1 MKQGF
6 DIDEAAL
13 KKGEKLFRQE
23 CVFVAGA
30 QRLVDIPQ
38 MALPEVAFAGR
49 SNVGKSSLINALT
62 GRKALARASA
72 TPGRTQQINFFNLGG
87 QLQLVDLP
95 GYGYAVASKT
105 KIEHWNE
112 VVKAY
117 LKNRHALR
125 RVCVLI
131 DARHGIM
138 AADQDTMET
147 LDDANVAYVCVLTK
161 ADKTKPAELEAL
173 IARVEAELD
182 NYKGAF
188 PKLYATSA
196 ADGYGLAELRAILTL
211 VAA

>member
-6 DIDEAAL
+6 DIDDAAI

-23 CVFVAGA
+23 CIFVAGA
-30 QRLVDIPQ
+30 QRLVDIPA
-38 MALPEVAFAGR
+38 MGLPEVAFAGR

-72 TPGRTQQINFFNLGG
+72 TPGRTQQINFFDLGG
-87 QLQLVDLP
+87 QMMLVDLP
-95 GYGYAVASKT
+95 GYGYAAASKS
-105 KIEHWNE
+105 KVEHWNA
-112 VVKAY
+112 VVQGY

-138 AADQDTMET
+138 AADQDTMEM
-147 LDDANVAYVCVLTK
+147 LDEASVPYVCILTK
-161 ADKTKPAELEAL
+161 ADKTKPADLAAL
-173 IARVEAELD
+173 TEKVEAELD

-188 PKLYATSA
+188 PKLYVTSA
-196 ADGYGLAELRAILTL
+196 SSGGGISTLRAILTL
-211 VAA
+211 V